1 MIQVIR
7 KMICSTV
14 LAAGISVLFSGSAMA
29 GGVLKLGF
37 DSAGQMKVTGSG
49 TTLSETYDANS
60 GVSLAFEGHGAFGQ
74 NFDLGGGIEFQSYRE
89 LTLYP
94 GGGSFQFVPI
104 YMLMRLHPA
113 MSDITPYLAMQLG
126 FSIFNADNKFTS
138 NGFYTTTPGG
148 HFGLGVGVIL
158 DKNFLMELMST
169 VDTGGV
175 QHNNAQVF
183 DVTYSKVTLG
193 IGLYF

>member
-1 MIQVIR
+1 MIQVIK

-37 DSAGQMKVTGSG
+37 DSAGSMEVTGSG
-49 TTLSETYDANS
+49 TTLTKTYDANS
-60 GVSLAFEGHGAFGQ
+60 GVSLAFEGHGAFGA
-74 NFDLGGGIEFQSYRE
+74 NVDLGGGIEFQSYRE

-104 YMLMRLHPA
+104 YLLMRLHPE

-126 FSIFNADNKFTS
+126 FSIFNADSKFTG
-138 NGFYTTTPGG
+138 NGFYTTKPGSHG
-148 HFGLGVGVIL
+148 GIGAGVIL
-158 DKNFLMELMST
+158 DKNFLMELMAT
-169 VDTGGV
+169 VDTGGL
-175 QHNNAQVF
+175 QHNNVQVL
-183 DVTYSKVTLG
+183 DVSYSKVTLS

>member
-1 MIQVIR
+1 MIQVIK

-14 LAAGISVLFSGSAMA
+14 LAVGILVLFSGSAVA
-29 GGVLKLGF
+29 EGVLKLGF
-37 DSAGQMKVTGSG
+37 DSAGQMEVTGSG
-49 TTLSETYDANS
+49 TTQSKTYDANS
-60 GVSLAFEGHGAFGQ
+60 GVSLAFEGHGAFGT
-74 NFDLGGGIEFQSYRE
+74 NVDFGGGIEFQSYRE
-89 LTLYP
+89 LTKFP

-104 YMLMRLHPA
+104 YLLMRLHPE

-126 FSIFNADNKFTS
+126 FSIFNADTKFTG
-138 NGFYTTTPGG
+138 NGFFTTTPGG

-158 DKNFLMELMST
+158 DKNFLMEIMST
-169 VDTGGV
+169 VDTGGL
-175 QHNNAQVF
+175 QHNNVQVL